1 MSASTC
7 EYNYRFEQFEL
18 QPGERRLLAAGVPV
32 VVQPRAFD
40 VLVALV
46 ERAGHLVTKEELLS
60 LVWPS
65 VVVEESN
72 LHVQVSAL
80 RKILGP
86 AAIAAVSRQG
96 YRFALGVSRELVPS
110 MQSPTATTPAHS
122 RRWHW
127 VVGGIAALV
136 IGVAG
141 TWWLHKTNAMP
152 RLPTSAAPSTL
163 SIAILPLDAPG
174 DAELARLLLPEITDA
189 FARNARSVR
198 VAAPGLVASYK
209 GHEVDARTVGQVFN
223 VRYVA
228 EGEIRHVNDKP
239 LLTERL
245 VDAASGT
252 QVWSEKFEVPLAQ
265 ISGSEGAFSW
275 RVGMHLWVAMRRAE
289 RDRAARSWT
298 TDSATELWLR
308 GLALNDRS
316 LKGTLE
322 ARKLFEDALRFD
334 PRLTEAMLSLG
345 VTYERQMDV
354 DPSADR
360 DGLRKALDDLSWR
373 AIATDNSDPR
383 SWELRA
389 IALFNNGRWE
399 EMLDA
404 VAEIQRIEPYRAS
417 AFGQRAQALI
427 ELGRSEEAL
436 LQVDQGLALDPS
448 GPFSALLWRQ
458 RCKADSYLGAY
469 RDAVTACEKAA
480 SLEEMLSPY
489 VFLTADFAQLGEIG
503 KAESA
508 KSRLLNF
515 SPGFTIARG
524 FESSSVERTH
534 AWLEQVGT
542 NIVPGLRKVGVPDK

>member
-1 MSASTC
+1 M
-7 EYNYRFEQFEL
+7 
-18 QPGERRLLAAGVPV
+18 
-32 VVQPRAFD
+32 
-40 VLVALV
+40 
-46 ERAGHLVTKEELLS
+46 
-60 LVWPS
+60 
-65 VVVEESN
+65 
-72 LHVQVSAL
+72 
-80 RKILGP
+80 
-86 AAIAAVSRQG
+86 
-96 YRFALGVSRELVPS
+96 
-110 MQSPTATTPAHS
+110 
-122 RRWHW
+122 
-127 VVGGIAALV
+127 
-136 IGVAG
+136 
-141 TWWLHKTNAMP
+141 
-152 RLPTSAAPSTL
+152 
-163 SIAILPLDAPG
+163 
-174 DAELARLLLPEITDA
+174 
-189 FARNARSVR
+189 
-198 VAAPGLVASYK
+198 
-209 GHEVDARTVGQVFN
+209 
-223 VRYVA
+223 
-228 EGEIRHVNDKP
+228 NDKP